1 MSDGAGYDRVYRRV
15 LGIGLLVSLVVHGA
29 ILAWGRLNVTP
40 AGSDDRAEPTTQLAL
55 AYADGEPVELIDV
68 RVAEADVAAETA
80 PVPES
85 ETSTVEA
92 ALDIEPPKLAMATE
106 GSMIA
111 ISLVE
116 ADDSDVGDAIE
127 YDRLGAAVAAA
138 NRGGNDHDFER
149 LGGFRIPEGSGGRGP
164 LIIGGGGSGCE
175 GPNVGPN
182 VRLPGRR
189 IPGGTSYGIGSPYTL
204 P

>member
-1 MSDGAGYDRVYRRV
+1 
-15 LGIGLLVSLVVHGA
+15 
-29 ILAWGRLNVTP
+29 LNVT
-40 AGSDDRAEPTTQLAL
+40 AASDDRAEPTTQLAL
-55 AYADGEPVELIDV
+55 AYVDGQPVELIDV
-68 RVAEADVAAETA
+68 RVAEADVVAETA

-164 LIIGGGGSGCE
+164 LIIGGGGSGCQ
-175 GPNVGPN
+175 GPN
-182 VRLPGRR
+182 VRLPR
-189 IPGGTSYGIGSPYTL
+189 IGGGTSYGIGSPYTL

>member
-29 ILAWGRLNVTP
+29 ILAWGSLNLTP
-40 AGSDDRAEPTTQLAL
+40 AASDDRAEATTQLAL
-55 AYADGEPVELIDV
+55 AYVDEQPIELIDM
-68 RVAEADVAAETA
+68 RVAEADVVAETA
-80 PVPES
+80 PALAS

-92 ALDIEPPKLAMATE
+92 ALDLEPPKLAMAQT

-164 LIIGGGGSGCE
+164 LIIGGGGSGCQ
-175 GPNVGPN
+175 GPN

-189 IPGGTSYGIGSPYTL
+189 IGGTSYGIGSPYTL

>member
-1 MSDGAGYDRVYRRV
+1 M
-15 LGIGLLVSLVVHGA
+15 VHGA

-40 AGSDDRAEPTTQLAL
+40 AASDDRAEPTTQLAL
-55 AYADGEPVELIDV
+55 AYVDEEPLELIDV
-68 RVAEADVAAETA
+68 RVVEADVVAETA
-80 PVPES
+80 PAPES
-85 ETSTVEA
+85 ETSTVAA
-92 ALDIEPPKLAMATE
+92 ALDLEPPKLAMAHE

-111 ISLVE
+111 ISLVV
-116 ADDSDVGDAIE
+116 ADDSDVGAAIE

-164 LIIGGGGSGCE
+164 LIIGGGGSGCQ
-175 GPNVGPN
+175 GPN
-182 VRLPGRR
+182 VRLPGRG
-189 IPGGTSYGIGSPYTL
+189 IGGTSYGIGSPYTL

>member
-15 LGIGLLVSLVVHGA
+15 LGIGLLVSLVVHGS

-40 AGSDDRAEPTTQLAL
+40 AASDDRAEPTTQLAL
-55 AYADGEPVELIDV
+55 AYVDEEPLELIDV
-68 RVAEADVAAETA
+68 RVVEADVVAETA
-80 PVPES
+80 PAPES

-92 ALDIEPPKLAMATE
+92 ALDLEPPKLAMAHE

-111 ISLVE
+111 VSLVV

-164 LIIGGGGSGCE
+164 LIIGGGGSGCQ
-175 GPNVGPN
+175 GPN
-182 VRLPGRR
+182 VRLPGRG
-189 IPGGTSYGIGSPYTL
+189 IGGTSYGIGSPYTL